1 MITAQYNFDMKKIL
15 KNAKVDV
22 IEIPRK
28 KIDNEII
35 SATKVRELLKK
46 ENYDLLEKYVPKTTI
61 KYL

>member
-1 MITAQYNFDMKKIL
+1 MKKIL

>member
-1 MITAQYNFDMKKIL
+1 MT
-15 KNAKVDV
+15 KVDV